1 MTNDTADRFYVE
13 ASETTR
19 GAMLGPP
26 QGGTYTPETLRVE
39 LENIASKQVKEWDAF
54 SSPFVPDS
62 PTVTQIRA
70 IIENC
75 VTCLTKF
82 QATPN
87 AVVPPWAMESGK

>member
-1 MTNDTADRFYVE
+1 MTNDTADRFFVE

-19 GAMLGPP
+19 ACELNQQQYDG
-26 QGGTYTPETLRVE
+26 YTPDQLRTE
-39 LENIASKQVKEWDAF
+39 LESIASKQVKEWDAF
-54 SSPFVPDS
+54 QSPFVPDS

-70 IIENC
+70 TIENC

-82 QATPN
+82 RSTPN